1 MEFLYLLKGSNLE
14 VRFIFLTKEEAI
26 RASIRYPNNTVEIFR
41 RTDSGYLPTYDFYK
55 NGSLYKCCDN
65 I

>member
-26 RASIRYPNNTVEIFR
+26 QASIRYPNNTVEIFR
-41 RTDSGYLPTYDFYK
+41 RNDSGYKRTDDFYK
-55 NGSLYKCCDN
+55 NGTFHKCWNN

>member
-1 MEFLYLLKGSNLE
+1 MEFIYLLKCSDWE
-14 VRFIFLTKEEAI
+14 DMIIFLTKEEAI
-26 RASIRYPNNTVEIFR
+26 QASIKSPNSRVEIFS
-41 RTDSGYLPTYDFYK
+41 RTDCGYLPTYDFYK